1 MKHFKKAFLITL
13 LLSIVGAN
21 VSANTINIS
30 GITYD
35 YSGSKATV
43 TSYDYALAGAYV
55 VIPETV
61 SISGTTYTV
70 TAISSKAFYN
80 KWGLKDITLPN
91 TITSIGSYAFQDCT
105 GLISITIPNS
115 VTSIGIYAFK
125 GCTGL
130 ISITIPNSVTGIG
143 SFAFSGTAWYN
154 NQPDGLVYAGK
165 VAYMYKGTMP
175 ANTNLSLLEG
185 TLGIAGSAFVNC
197 KNLASV
203 TIPNSVTKIGDEA
216 FLGCSNLKIVDIC
229 DLEAWCN
236 IIFTS
241 TSQNP
246 LSYAHHLYMNGEEV
260 KELVIPS
267 TVTSI
272 SSFAFYGCSS
282 IESVTIGTGVT
293 TIGSNV
299 FGNQAPCKVIW
310 LTNTPP
316 SGYSYAA
323 GEVNYVLNDQYSSL
337 GNQAVYPSLRSIFE
351 VDGIK
356 YVPISLTERTCAA
369 IDCLYDE
376 GATNVT
382 IGETALYEG
391 IHLDVTKVH
400 EYTCHNNTYVKSVE
414 LSLNGDVKDYAFQG
428 CTNLGQATINNS
440 GNVGNY
446 AFQGCLGISTATFG
460 ESVTGIGDYA
470 FEGCTKLKSII
481 LPDAVANLGQYAF
494 QNCSKMKSAK
504 IGAGVKTISTYAFNG
519 CSALAELQVG
529 EGVATIQPYAFNDCS
544 SLASISLPQSVES
557 VSNNVFKGCS
567 QLRNVIMADWS
578 GSTTN
583 NAMTLGSWTSTNT
596 TNSST
601 SSETFTFE
609 AENGSTLS
617 FNYSVSSEDEYDMFV
632 ITLDG
637 TTIIEESGEKSGTY
651 TKTFTKDGSHTLV
664 AKYTKD
670 DSGSGGSDQASITD
684 IVLTGVYDGS
694 LSLGSNDSSPL
705 FADCPLDSVYIGRNI
720 SYEAGSNNYSPFYQ
734 NTSLRSVM
742 INDEETE
749 ISEKEFYGC
758 TNLKNVYIGD
768 GVTTISDNAFSGCT
782 SLNQVAFGC
791 NVETIGEKAFFDC
804 TTMTLLESRAEN
816 PPTCGTQALQGIN
829 KWDCKLRVPE
839 GSPSAYQEADQWDE
853 FFYVDE
859 IPAEE
864 GDEPVATT
872 DKKCAT
878 PTISYLNWTLHFD
891 CETEGVT
898 YHYRVYTPANSNT
911 TGNDIKLSSTVTVK
925 VYASKYGYKDSDE
938 VTADIDIR
946 GIKGDINGD
955 GEVTISDA
963 VDVVDIILG
972 NSNPE

>member
-1 MKHFKKAFLITL
+1 MKHLTFTFLLTL
-13 LLSIVGAN
+13 LMSMVGAKALAY
-21 VSANTINIS
+21 SAKVNGIYYNFS
-30 GITYD
+30 GNR
-35 YSGSKATV
+35 ATV
-43 TSYDYALAGAYV
+43 TYYSTSPSSNSTAYSGNV
-55 VIPETV
+55 TIPPSVNYYGTIYSV
-61 SISGTTYTV
+61 TSIDEQ
-70 TAISSKAFYN
+70 AFY
-80 KWGLKDITLPN
+80 KCSGLTSVNIPYSV
-91 TITSIGSYAFQDCT
+91 TSIGSNAFYDCS
-105 GLISITIPNS
+105 GLTSVTIPNS
-115 VTSIGIYAFK
+115 VTSIGSY
-125 GCTGL
+125 
-130 ISITIPNSVTGIG
+130 
-143 SFAFSGTAWYN
+143 AFSGCS
-154 NQPDGLVYAGK
+154 GL
-165 VAYMYKGTMP
+165 T
-175 ANTNLSLLEG
+175 
-185 TLGIAGSAFVNC
+185 
-197 KNLASV
+197 SV
-203 TIPNSVTKIGDEA
+203 TIPNSVTSIQGTA
-216 FLGCSNLKIVDIC
+216 FESCSNLTSIIVNEGNPNYDSRNN
-229 DLEAWCN
+229 CN
-236 IIFTS
+236 AIIETA
-241 TSQNP
+241 TNT
-246 LSYAHHLYMNGEEV
+246 LITGCMNTT
-260 KELVIPS
+260 IPNS
-267 TVTSI
+267 VTSI
-272 SSFAFYGCSS
+272 GNRAFSGCSGLTSVTIPNSVTS
-282 IESVTIGTGVT
+282 IGSYALGSCLNLESITIGTGVT
-293 TIGSNV
+293 TIDNNV
-299 FGNQAPCKVIW
+299 FYNHKPNKVIW

-316 SGYSYAA
+316 SGYSNAA

-337 GNQAVYPSLRSIFE
+337 TNQTVYPSLRSIFE

-376 GATNVT
+376 GATNIT

-400 EYTCHNNTYVKSVE
+400 EYTCHNNIYVRSVE

-440 GNVGNY
+440 GNIGNY
-446 AFQGCLGISTATFG
+446 AFQGCLGLSTATLG

-470 FEGCTKLKSII
+470 FDGCTKLKVIN
-481 LPDAVANLGQYAF
+481 LPDAVTNLGQYAF

-504 IGAGVKTISTYAFNG
+504 IGAGVKTIGTYAFNG
-519 CSALAELQVG
+519 CSTLAELQVG

-583 NAMTLGSWTSTNT
+583 NATTLGSWTSTNT
-596 TNSST
+596 TNNST

-637 TTIIEESGEKSGTY
+637 TTIIEESGEESGTF
-651 TKTFTKDGSHTLV
+651 TKTFTEDGSHTLV
-664 AKYTKD
+664 AIYTKD